1 MKYLEYGKEVNH
13 VSSAYSAA
21 FQCSKNNFHEDNI
34 TQRQRRLQV
43 IRETLKGTAALLH
56 CYESLFS

>member
-1 MKYLEYGKEVNH
+1 MYMKH
-13 VSSAYSAA
+13 VSSAYCAGVQS
-21 FQCSKNNFHEDNI
+21 SKNNFHEHNT

-43 IRETLKGTAALLH
+43 IIETLQGTAALLH